1 MTWEN
6 EATPVQI
13 PDEKLEIVAL
23 RHQLEEMRKEFELWR
38 PIVGSAKILTE
49 RWRASAGDFDQS
61 VAEAIDIVFRMVE
74 AAEAKKRG
82 IDV

>member
-1 MTWEN
+1 MTWED

-23 RHQLEEMRKEFELWR
+23 RHQIEELRKEFELWR
-38 PIVGSAKILTE
+38 PIVGSAKILTD
-49 RWRASAGDFDQS
+49 RWRAADEQFSQP
-61 VAEAIDIVFRMVE
+61 VAEAIDIVARMVE

-82 IDV
+82 T